1 MFQYSLTSPFL
12 FSPSIP
18 LLPSCL
24 LYTCFYVCFSLSIE
38 HRRGT
43 GQGTLVNLPTC
54 IYIHMTYEHVF
65 LRITPLGYISDFVVF
80 SSSSKFSHSSSDSFS
95 FFNTL
100 NLSNH
105 LSFIHFNVQSIASS
119 QQNFLILTSLLSQ
132 KPGFTMQ
139 YKQQTY

>member
-1 MFQYSLTSPFL
+1 MSPFL
-12 FSPSIP
+12 FSPSMP
-18 LLPSCL
+18 RLPSCL
-24 LYTCFYVCFSLSIE
+24 LYTCFYVCFSLPIE

-65 LRITPLGYISDFVVF
+65 LRITPLDIFLILLF
-80 SSSSKFSHSSSDSFS
+80 FNSSSIFSHSSSDSFS
-95 FFNTL
+95 FLNTL

-105 LSFIHFNVQSIASS
+105 LSFIHYNVQSIASS

-132 KPGFTMQ
+132 KPGFTLQ